1 MAGIFVID
9 RFTRMQDD
17 PITANIRA
25 VLDDAPSVAY
35 AMEIDYEQET
45 GFPHQLHLRRG
56 VTWAVSTDGIDSIAD
71 EMAWLGEAAGETADE
86 MLLAGAE
93 EVKRAW
99 QETAEAH
106 GYHDSG
112 DMIESIKADKAPKSD
127 ADGVRKIDVYPR
139 GQDHKKKPVR
149 NAEKA
154 YLLHYG
160 TSRIRGSHWIE
171 EAEQKALPT
180 VQQVFEDIWD
190 RHLKGG

>member
-1 MAGIFVID
+1 MAQF
-9 RFTRMQDD
+9 
-17 PITANIRA
+17 
-25 VLDDAPSVAY
+25 
-35 AMEIDYEQET
+35 
-45 GFPHQLHLRRG
+45 
-56 VTWAVSTDGIDSIAD
+56 STDGIDSIAE
-71 EMAWLGEAAGETADE
+71 EMAWMGEAAGETADE

-99 QETAEAH
+99 QETAERH
-106 GYHDSG
+106 GYRETG
-112 DMIESIKADKAPKSD
+112 DMIESIRADKAPKSD
-127 ADGVRKIDVYPR
+127 ANDVRRISVYPR
-139 GQDHKKKPVR
+139 GEDRKGVR

-154 YLLHYG
+154 FLLHYG

>member
-1 MAGIFVID
+1 MAQF
-9 RFTRMQDD
+9 
-17 PITANIRA
+17 
-25 VLDDAPSVAY
+25 
-35 AMEIDYEQET
+35 
-45 GFPHQLHLRRG
+45 
-56 VTWAVSTDGIDSIAD
+56 STDGIDSIAE
-71 EMAWLGEAAGETADE
+71 EMAWMGEAAGETADE

-99 QETAEAH
+99 KETAERH
-106 GYHDSG
+106 GYRETG
-112 DMIESIKADKAPKSD
+112 DMIESIRADKAPKSD
-127 ADGVRKIDVYPR
+127 ANDVRRISVYPR
-139 GQDHKKKPVR
+139 GEDRKGVR

-154 YLLHYG
+154 YLLHHG